1 MTNHRS
7 NLLNQHTWMAQSKR
21 SVFANC
27 TGWECVSVSH
37 RGREVRGKKR
47 KRAIQSKQSQREI
60 HFPVCM
66 TTSLQ
71 GHQKQI
77 RCRSKWPREIVSGN
91 SRGQSADLSG
101 GKAGR
106 RRRAIELIQIYIVE
120 NSIWPSRSSNHFR
133 FTRHQSNLFVGAH
146 QDVKPGLTYCNTN
159 PICPFSGTRANRG
172 VRQSGSSPTP
182 PRLNDK
188 INTHTSGLP
197 FITHTNTQHSRKPNW
212 TLWYNPGCI

>member
-1 MTNHRS
+1 
-7 NLLNQHTWMAQSKR
+7 
-21 SVFANC
+21 
-27 TGWECVSVSH
+27 
-37 RGREVRGKKR
+37 
-47 KRAIQSKQSQREI
+47 
-60 HFPVCM
+60 M

-77 RCRSKWPREIVSGN
+77 RRCSKWLREIVSGN

-101 GKAGR
+101 GEAGR

-120 NSIWPSRSSNHFR
+120 NSIWPSRSSNRFR

-172 VRQSGSSPTP
+172 VRPSGSSPTP

-197 FITHTNTQHSRKPNW
+197 FITHTHTRSVLASLIGLCGITQDAFSKH
-212 TLWYNPGCI
+212 LFGDVYYCIQITMLLLMPQLQLLLLLDPTAL